1 LTDEGGDAVTYGF
14 ATLVHL
20 TDAEIGQAESVGHV
34 VARYRK
40 RLATLR
46 QGKTQNYK
54 ALARLY
60 EDVKALG
67 LPKGYRYEE
76 PSDLAGIR
84 ELRPRARHS
93 YDLKLSQREVGDRIL
108 GAWLGRCAGC
118 MVGKPV
124 EGRRREQIRQL
135 LESAGAYPLAGY
147 FPAPKKKFDFF
158 RAPRQFLRGG
168 IRFAARDDD
177 TDYTVLGLHILETF
191 GRKFSTENVAH
202 EWLLHLPYHLV
213 YTAER
218 VAYRNLVNDVW
229 PPASATCD
237 NPYREWI
244 GAQIRAD
251 AWGYVS
257 PGRPAQAAELGYR
270 DAAVSH
276 VANGIYGEM
285 FVAAMLAGAFVAEE
299 LEEVVRIGLGEIPR
313 TSRLYEAVVQ
323 TVRWTKEEEDWERT
337 CDKVLAE
344 YGHYHGVHTI
354 NNACLV
360 VMGLLH
366 SRGDFGRAV
375 SIAVMGGLDT
385 DCNGA
390 TAGSVMGAWLG
401 ARGLPE
407 RWVRPLHDRLL
418 SYVVGMTDNRI
429 SDLAKRTQAV
439 AEKMTR
445 GS

>member
-1 LTDEGGDAVTYGF
+1 
-14 ATLVHL
+14 
-20 TDAEIGQAESVGHV
+20 
-34 VARYRK
+34 
-40 RLATLR
+40 
-46 QGKTQNYK
+46 
-54 ALARLY
+54 
-60 EDVKALG
+60 
-67 LPKGYRYEE
+67 
-76 PSDLAGIR
+76 
-84 ELRPRARHS
+84 
-93 YDLKLSQREVGDRIL
+93 
-108 GAWLGRCAGC
+108 

-135 LESAGAYPLAGY
+135 LESARAYPLAGY
-147 FPAPKKKFDFF
+147 FPAPGKSFDFF
-158 RAPRQFLRGG
+158 RASPQVLRGG
-168 IRFAARDDD
+168 IRCAVRDDD

-191 GRKFSTENVAH
+191 GGKFTTENVAH

-218 VAYRNLVNDVW
+218 VAYRNLVNDIW
-229 PPASATCD
+229 PPESATCD

-257 PGRPAQAAELGYR
+257 PGRPAQAAELAYR

-285 FVAAMLAGAFVAEE
+285 FVAAMLAGAFVADD
-299 LEEVVRIGLGEIPR
+299 LEEVVQSGLAEIPR

-323 TVRWTKEEEDWERT
+323 TVRWVKQEEDWERT
-337 CDKVLAE
+337 CDRVLAE
-344 YGHYHGVHTI
+344 YGRYHGVHTI

-401 ARGLPE
+401 ARQLPA
-407 RWVRPLHDRLL
+407 RWVHPLHDRLL

-429 SDLAKRTQAV
+429 SDLAQRTQAV
-439 AEKMTR
+439 AEKMSR
-445 GS
+445 GK

>member
-1 LTDEGGDAVTYGF
+1 MAYAF
-14 ATLVHL
+14 STLANLVNL
-20 TDAEIGQAESVGHV
+20 EIGQALSVGHKV
-34 VARYRK
+34 GRYRR
-40 RLATLR
+40 RLARLADPKAKPNPR
-46 QGKTQNYK
+46 

-67 LPKGYRYEE
+67 RPKNFPYEE
-76 PSDLAGIR
+76 PSELGAIR
-84 ELRPRARHS
+84 RLRPRARRT
-93 YDLKLSQREVGDRIL
+93 YEVRLSRRRLQDRIL

-135 LESAGAYPLAGY
+135 LESAGAYPLDGY
-147 FPAPKKKFDFF
+147 FPVPKGRFDFF
-158 RAPRQFLRGG
+158 RAPERFLRGG
-168 IRFAARDDD
+168 IKLAARDDD
-177 TDYTVLGLHILETF
+177 TDYTVLGLHILETYGTRF
-191 GRKFSTENVAH
+191 TTHNVAR
-202 EWLLHLPYHLV
+202 EWLLHFPYHLV

-218 VAYRNLVNDVW
+218 VAYRNLVNDIR
-229 PPASATCD
+229 PPDSATYD

-257 PGRPAQAAELGYR
+257 PGRPARAAELAFR
-270 DAAVSH
+270 DAGLSH

-285 FVAAMLAGAFVAEE
+285 FVAAMLAGAFVAED
-299 LEEVVRIGLGEIPR
+299 LEQVVRIGLAEIPR
-313 TSRLYEAVVQ
+313 TSRLHEAVSQ
-323 TVRWTKEEEDWERT
+323 TVEWCRENDDWEVT
-337 CDKVLAE
+337 CDRILAA

-366 SRGDFGRAV
+366 SGGDFGRAV
-375 SIAVMGGLDT
+375 GMAVMGGLDT

-401 ARGLPE
+401 AVALPA
-407 RWVRPLHDRLL
+407 RWTRPLNDRLL
-418 SYVVGMTDNRI
+418 SYVVGMTDNSI
-429 SDLAKRTQAV
+429 SDLAQRTLAM
-439 AEKMTR
+439 AEARRTA
-445 GS
+445 G

>member
-1 LTDEGGDAVTYGF
+1 MTYTF
-14 ATLVHL
+14 STLVHL
-20 TDAEIGQAESVGHV
+20 TDAEIAQAESVGH
-34 VARYRK
+34 AGGRYRR
-40 RLATLR
+40 RLTALR
-46 QGKTQNYK
+46 QGKTQNSK

-60 EDVKALG
+60 EEVKALG
-67 LPKGYRYEE
+67 LPKNYRYEE
-76 PSDLAGIR
+76 PSDLASIR
-84 ELRPRARHS
+84 KLRPRARHA
-93 YDLKLSQREVGDRIL
+93 YRLKLSRKELGDRIL

-124 EGRRREQIRQL
+124 EGRRREQIREL

-158 RAPRQFLRGG
+158 RASRQVLRGG
-168 IRFAARDDD
+168 IRYGVRDDD
-177 TDYTVLGLHILETF
+177 TDYTVLGLHVLETY
-191 GRKFSTENVAH
+191 GRKFTMANVAH

-229 PPASATCD
+229 PPASAACD

-251 AWGYVS
+251 AWGYAS
-257 PGRPAQAAELGYR
+257 PGRPAQAAELAYR
-270 DAAVSH
+270 DGAVSH

-285 FVAAMLAGAFVAEE
+285 FVAAMLAGAFVADG
-299 LEEVVRIGLGEIPR
+299 LEEVVHIGLGEIPR
-313 TSRLYEAVVQ
+313 TSRLYEAVTQ
-323 TVRWTKEEEDWERT
+323 TVRWAKEDDDWERT
-337 CDKVLAE
+337 CDKVLAT
-344 YGHYHGVHTI
+344 YGHYPSVHTI

-366 SRGDFGRAV
+366 SRGDLGRAV
-375 SIAVMGGLDT
+375 SVAVMGGLDT

-401 ARGLPE
+401 ARKLPA

-429 SDLAKRTQAV
+429 SDLATRTLAV
-439 AEKMTR
+439 VEKK
-445 GS
+445 GKS